1 LHLQPTNLE
10 LQLVERFFVVT
21 DLILYGSLLLMDKF
35 LCTRLVMT
43 DEILRRSLV
52 LEDQGFDTQLGFVD
66 ACLLAVLLLQKER
79 ILLPQQLQV
88 LQVIVPQSTDQHHLL
103 VLNLPEM

>member
-1 LHLQPTNLE
+1 
-10 LQLVERFFVVT
+10 
-21 DLILYGSLLLMDKF
+21 MDKF

-43 DEILRRSLV
+43 DEILRRSLL

-66 ACLLAVLLLQKER
+66 ACLLAVLLLQQER